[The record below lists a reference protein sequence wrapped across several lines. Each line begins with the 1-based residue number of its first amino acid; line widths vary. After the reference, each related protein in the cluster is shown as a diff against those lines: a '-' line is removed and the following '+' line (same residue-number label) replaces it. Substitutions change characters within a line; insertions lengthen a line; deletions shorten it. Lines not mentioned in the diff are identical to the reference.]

1 MDSTTSHGGCASN
14 GRASFYKT
22 LPAVPYGAMQHPG
35 TIALGPSD
43 TLEASCSGRS
53 DTRVARNTDDQ
64 QYEKRAAPTG
74 AALYSKYDK
83 AVKPYFFVSV
93 Q

>member
-43 TLEASCSGRS
+43 TLEASRSGRS

-74 AALYSKYDK
+74 AALYSKI
-83 AVKPYFFVSV
+83 
-93 Q
+93 

>member
-1 MDSTTSHGGCASN
+1 
-14 GRASFYKT
+14 
-22 LPAVPYGAMQHPG
+22 MQHPG

-74 AALYSKYDK
+74 AALYSKI
-83 AVKPYFFVSV
+83 
-93 Q
+93 